1 MELGLGLAAYL
12 GFGLS
17 NLGQC
22 LTTGSKPVLQEI
34 KRLGHWGKSWPAP
47 MGQQLILESNS
58 ETQPVGDIMCVMDG
72 GTVCQV
78 LKPWKTG
85 LDDLRGR
92 VHVLNPALGKNSLP
106 TQASSGTGAQTPFRG
121 QACTGL
127 AGQILAGSHLSAFDQ
142 TQAWPGGP
150 ESLPGRD
157 ISVERAR
164 TQERLLGESV
174 WDCDVHFFPWSC
186 GV

>member
-1 MELGLGLAAYL
+1 
-12 GFGLS
+12 
-17 NLGQC
+17 
-22 LTTGSKPVLQEI
+22 
-34 KRLGHWGKSWPAP
+34 

-58 ETQPVGDIMCVMDG
+58 ETQPVGDVMCVMVG

-78 LKPWKTG
+78 LEPWKMG

-92 VHVLNPALGKNSLP
+92 VHILNPALGKNSLP
-106 TQASSGTGAQTPFRG
+106 AQDSSGSGTQTPFRR
-121 QACTGL
+121 QACVDL

-150 ESLPGRD
+150 ESLPGRS

-164 TQERLLGESV
+164 TQERLLGGSV